1 MMNEGLTTLRVLQRH
16 DIKVDEYFSRRIL
29 EMIKLERSNFVFSN
43 LGVEMNI
50 PKNEGTKNFTVRR
63 YNHLPLNSTSDFLL
77 YDGENALDITAP
89 TVLKPEAQKVQGTVN
104 QYGVIMEESDVAA
117 DIHFDNIKAIYQPE
131 LARHAAELIERN
143 TVESFADASEYYVGT
158 NVDAADDITATDI
171 VTFKDFRVVALT
183 MSNANRR
190 GHSRYGGKFVAV
202 MHPNVMNDLL
212 DDEVLVNKLLTPGGE
227 NGPIK
232 QGTLAKYM
240 AYGMYFTDT
249 LICPVTPNTGGVNVY
264 TSYVLGHNPYMVLG
278 LGSQNVKF
286 YDTGFTAD
294 KSDPLGQKATF
305 GYKLWTGAK
314 VIDPMAITAVYSA
327 SGYDMAIY
335 TGADDIYG
343 AAADQETEET
353 TPDENPD
360 GE

>member
-1 MMNEGLTTLRVLQRH
+1 MSTNTTTLKVLQ
-16 DIKVDEYFSRRIL
+16 KNGLSVNEYFSKRLL
-29 EMIKLERSNFVFSN
+29 EMIKLERSNFVFTN

-50 PKNEGTKNFTVRR
+50 PRNEGTRNFTVRR
-63 YNHLPLNSTSDFLL
+63 YNHLPLNTTSEFLL
-77 YDGENALDITAP
+77 YNGKDVLDITAP
-89 TVLKPEAQKVQGTVN
+89 KVLKPEGQKVTGTIN

-143 TVESFADASEYYVGT
+143 IVESFADASDYYVGT
-158 NVDAADDITATDI
+158 SATSADTITAGDI
-171 VTFKDFRVVALT
+171 VKFKDFRIVALT

-212 DDEVLVNKLLTPGGE
+212 DDEVLINKLLTPGGE

-240 AYGMYFTDT
+240 AYGMYFTDS
-249 LICPVTPNTGGVNVY
+249 LICPVTKNTGSVNVY
-264 TSYVLGHNPYMVLG
+264 TSYVLGYNPYMVLG
-278 LGSQNVKF
+278 LGSSNVKF

-327 SGYDMAIY
+327 SGYDIALY
-335 TGADDIYG
+335 EGTYNDGGESKADKYG
-343 AAADQETEET
+343 AAASQE
-353 TPDENPD
+353 
-360 GE
+360 

>member
-1 MMNEGLTTLRVLQRH
+1 MNPAKTTLQVLQ
-16 DIKVDEYFSRRIL
+16 KNGLSVNEYFSKRLL
-29 EMIKLERSNFVFSN
+29 EMIKLERSNFVFTN

-50 PKNEGTKNFTVRR
+50 PRNEGTKTFTVRR
-63 YNHLPLNSTSDFLL
+63 YNHLPLNSVSDHLL
-77 YDGENALDITAP
+77 VEGKAP
-89 TVLKPEAQKVQGTVN
+89 EALKPEGHKVSGTIN
-104 QYGVIMEESDVAA
+104 QYGVIMEETDVAA

-143 TVESFADASEYYVGT
+143 VVESFADASEYYVGT
-158 NVDAADDITATDI
+158 GVKTKVDDITANDI
-171 VTFKDFRVVALT
+171 AKFKDFRIVALT

-190 GHSRYGGKFVAV
+190 GHSRYGGKFVTV

-212 DDEVLVNKLLTPGGE
+212 DDEVLTNKLLVPGNE

-249 LICPVTPNTGGVNVY
+249 LICPVVKNTGGVSVY
-264 TSYVLGHNPYMVLG
+264 ASYVLGYNPYMVLG
-278 LGSQNVKF
+278 LGSSNVKF

-314 VIDPMAITAVYSA
+314 VIDPMAITAVFSA
-327 SGYDMAIY
+327 SGYDIAL
-335 TGADDIYG
+335 
-343 AAADQETEET
+343 
-353 TPDENPD
+353 ND
-360 GE
+360 GEYLNKGTEKVDVPAVTAGTDSIPEGWTL

>member
-1 MMNEGLTTLRVLQRH
+1 MNTLQVLQRNGLS
-16 DIKVDEYFSRRIL
+16 VNEYFSKRLL
-29 EMIKLERSNFVFSN
+29 EMIKLERNNFVFTN

-50 PKNEGTKNFTVRR
+50 PRNEGTKNFTVRR
-63 YNHLPLNSTSDFLL
+63 YNHLPLNSVSDH
-77 YDGENALDITAP
+77 ALTEGVA
-89 TVLKPEAQKVQGTVN
+89 PEALKAEGQKVTGTIN
-104 QYGVIMEESDVAA
+104 QYGVIMDETDVAA

-143 TVESFADASEYYVGT
+143 IVESFTDASEYYVGT
-158 NVDAADDITATDI
+158 NATEEDDITATDI
-171 VTFKDFRVVALT
+171 VKFKDFRIVALS

-249 LICPVTPNTGGVNVY
+249 LICPVKANTDSVNVY
-264 TSYVLGHNPYMVLG
+264 TSYVLGYNPYMVLG
-278 LGSQNVKF
+278 LGSSNVKF
-286 YDTGFTAD
+286 YDTGFAAD

-314 VIDPMAITAVYSA
+314 IIDPMAITAVFSA
-327 SGYDMAIY
+327 SSYDIALY
-335 TGADDIYG
+335 EGTYSNGGQDKVDKYG
-343 AAADQETEET
+343 AAATQD
-353 TPDENPD
+353 DISA
-360 GE
+360 

>member
-1 MMNEGLTTLRVLQRH
+1 MNGTTTLKVLQ
-16 DIKVDEYFSRRIL
+16 KNGLSVTEYFSKRLL
-29 EMIKLERSNFVFSN
+29 EMIKLERSNFVFTN

-50 PKNEGTKNFTVRR
+50 PRNEGTRNFTVRR
-63 YNHLPLNSTSDFLL
+63 YNHLPLETTAEFLL
-77 YDGENALDITAP
+77 YDGNTKLDITAP
-89 TVLKPEAQKVQGTVN
+89 KVLKPEGQKVTGTIN

-143 TVESFADASEYYVGT
+143 IVESFADASEYYVGT
-158 NVDAADDITATDI
+158 AADAADDITAQDI
-171 VTFKDFRVVALT
+171 VKFKDFRIVALT

-240 AYGMYFTDT
+240 AYGMYFTDS
-249 LICPVTPNTGGVNVY
+249 LICPVTKNTGSVSVY
-264 TSYVLGHNPYMVLG
+264 TSYVLGYNPYMVLG
-278 LGSQNVKF
+278 LGSSNVKF

-327 SGYDMAIY
+327 SGYDIALY
-335 TGADDIYG
+335 EGTYKDGAEDKADKQG
-343 AAADQETEET
+343 AAASQAE
-353 TPDENPD
+353 
-360 GE
+360 